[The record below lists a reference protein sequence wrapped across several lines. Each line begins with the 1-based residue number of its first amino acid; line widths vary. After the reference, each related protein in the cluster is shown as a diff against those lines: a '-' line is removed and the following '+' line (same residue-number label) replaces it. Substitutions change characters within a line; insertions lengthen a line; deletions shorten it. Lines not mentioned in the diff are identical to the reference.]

1 MQSIY
6 SITDD
11 YGYAEHKEAI
21 KAKGLKQVHFAE
33 QRVRNA
39 THLWSCSKSD
49 SFVLLFNKTS
59 KTSQY
64 RNGQKIKPVLG
75 NGEEDD

>member
-21 KAKGLKQVHFAE
+21 KAKGLEQVHFAE
-33 QRVRNA
+33 QREKCKPSV
-39 THLWSCSKSD
+39 
-49 SFVLLFNKTS
+49 VLLKVRLICAALQQDKQDLSVPQWSENKAS
-59 KTSQY
+59 F
-64 RNGQKIKPVLG
+64 RGWRG
-75 NGEEDD
+75 R

>member
-21 KAKGLKQVHFAE
+21 KAKGSAAGAL
-33 QRVRNA
+33 
-39 THLWSCSKSD
+39 C
-49 SFVLLFNKTS
+49 
-59 KTSQY
+59 
-64 RNGQKIKPVLG
+64 
-75 NGEEDD
+75 